1 MKHCNTKPK
10 HATEG
15 HYTSQNQSTKKK
27 GKETDPISF
36 SSKNHNTNKG
46 KDETFKVGDFSSPK
60 NILISQ
66 KQEQIFFRRKK
77 EKNIESHS
85 PWWFSL
91 EARYQSLFWQEEQFS
106 R

>member
-1 MKHCNTKPK
+1 M
-10 HATEG
+10 TEG

-36 SSKNHNTNKG
+36 SSKNHNTNKR
-46 KDETFKVGDFSSPK
+46 KDEKFKVGDFYSPK
-60 NILISQ
+60 NILISR
-66 KQEQIFFRRKK
+66 KKRTDFFRRKK
-77 EKNIESHS
+77 EKNTIESHS

-91 EARYQSLFWQEEQFS
+91 EARYQSLFWKEEQFS